1 MGRIVSLRTHSWYSL
16 LEGVSSPQALLE
28 RAAEAGY
35 QALAL
40 TDCNSLAGTVDFA
53 EAAQRVG
60 VRPILGAHVRLQNQ
74 RATLLIAE
82 PSGYRS
88 LCQILG
94 RLHFQSGNSLAQ
106 ILAGAAEGLHVLVDD
121 SFLLKPPL
129 TDAFRGRLWLELVRP
144 GKTESGELALLD
156 SGNRLGLRPVATTG
170 AFFAAPSGHG
180 SYRLLAAVRQKVS
193 LDQLPARLPVVSA
206 NHLAGEAELRERF
219 RDVPNALANA
229 VTLAEMC
236 RSDVLPRGT
245 VLPPVKL
252 PTGQDAQTQLRLL
265 CERGLRQREWRD
277 GGAVGKRLERELAL
291 IAQRD
296 LAAYFLAVA
305 DIAGE
310 ARRQGW
316 PLALRGSAG
325 SSLVC
330 HLLGITDVDPMAHG
344 LRVERFLHEGRD
356 GLPDI
361 DLDLASQNRRHLWN
375 TILTRFG
382 KDHVARVGVIEHFG
396 AKSAFLAAALAHG
409 LTEPQAAALRDELGD
424 DLETLADGT
433 DGSPLALA
441 PPGCPLEPA
450 AWPRLVQAT
459 RVLLGRPRALSTHP
473 AGIVLTA
480 EPAER
485 LLPVEKGP
493 GGARVA
499 QFDKDAI
506 ERVGCVKLD
515 LLSNRALSVIAEARQ
530 HARQLAPEDEG
541 RAAEDGDPATLA
553 LLAAGGTLGVG
564 QLETPAARRLLRQV
578 APRGI
583 QDLAQALAILRPGP
597 ASGGGKDSYVR
608 RRRGLEPPRYTHA
621 SLEGLLRE
629 SHGLLLF
636 EDDALSVIET
646 LTGLPAT
653 EADHLRRRLADP
665 DDARE
670 VAASFLAACERNS
683 IPRPAAEEALGQLQ
697 RQADYTFC
705 KSHAVSCALIAWQQA
720 WLKAH
725 HPGAFWTAVFNNHAG
740 HYPMRVYAEEVK
752 RAGLQLLPPCINRS
766 HPEWTQEVSGLR
778 IGLRAVRS
786 LSPGAVAL
794 VIEERERGGPF
805 AGLSDL
811 RRRVALTAP
820 DLALLIRCG
829 ALDFTGRGR
838 QALLRE
844 ADVALLGRMPL
855 RWREEVFEPWPLAD
869 LLSGH
874 ALAWPWQAEWELLGF
889 CTGPPLL
896 ALVRPLLSP
905 SLVDSRALAELAG
918 KRVRLAGLLSSV
930 KESAEG
936 EVMRLT
942 LEDEWGMVEIFT
954 AAQAEPDRAALGS
967 VVVAEGQAE
976 DLYGAPALAT
986 ARLESPLVGGALG
999 SWSPAVG
1006 KNGVAITA
1014 SR

>member
-1 MGRIVSLRTHSWYSL
+1 MGRMVSLRTHSWYSL

-40 TDCNSLAGTVDFA
+40 TDCNSLAGTVEFA

-74 RATLLIAE
+74 RATVLIAE

-94 RLHFQSGNSLAQ
+94 RLHFQPGNSLAQ
-106 ILAGAAEGLHVLVDD
+106 ILAGTADGLHVLADD
-121 SFLLKPPL
+121 PFLLKPPL
-129 TDAFRGRLWLELVRP
+129 TEAFRGRLWLEIARP

-156 SGNRLGLRPVATTG
+156 TGHRLGLRPVASTG
-170 AFFAAPSGHG
+170 AFLAAPNGHG
-180 SYRLLAAVRQKVS
+180 TYRLLAAVRQKVS

-219 RDVPNALANA
+219 RDLPNALANA
-229 VTLAEMC
+229 VSLAEMC

-245 VLPPVKL
+245 VLPPIRL
-252 PTGQDAQTQLRLL
+252 PTGQDAQTQLRAL
-265 CERGLRQREWRD
+265 CERGLRQRGWRD
-277 GGAVGKRLERELAL
+277 SAAVGKRLERELAL

-310 ARRQGW
+310 ARRRGW

-330 HLLGITDVDPMAHG
+330 HLLGITDLDPLAHG
-344 LRVERFLHEGRD
+344 LRVERFLHEGRED
-356 GLPDI
+356 LPDI
-361 DLDLASQNRRHLWN
+361 DLDLASQNRRPLWN
-375 TILTRFG
+375 SILTRFG

-396 AKSAFLAAALAHG
+396 PRTAFTAAALAHG
-409 LTEPQAAALRDELGD
+409 LTEAQAGALRDELGD
-424 DLETLADGT
+424 DLESLSDGT
-433 DGSPLALA
+433 DDGPLTLA

-450 AWPRLVQAT
+450 AWPKLVQAA
-459 RVLLGRPRALSTHP
+459 RVLLRRPRELSTH
-473 AGIVLTA
+473 ASGIVLSA
-480 EPAER
+480 EPVEH

-499 QFDKDAI
+499 QFDKRAI

-515 LLSNRALSVIAEARQ
+515 LLSNRALSVMAEARQ
-530 HARQLAPEDEG
+530 HARQLAPEENG
-541 RAAEDGDPATLA
+541 RTAEDGDPTTLA
-553 LLAAGGTLGVG
+553 LLAAGATLGIG

-578 APRGI
+578 APRSI
-583 QDLAQALAILRPGP
+583 QDLAQALAVLRPGP

-608 RRRGLEPPRYTHA
+608 RRRGMEPPQYAHP

-636 EDDALSVIET
+636 EDDALGVIEA

-653 EADHLRRRLADP
+653 EADSLRRRLADP
-665 DDARE
+665 EVARE
-670 VAASFLAACERNS
+670 AGAVFLTDCERHA
-683 IPRPAAEEALGQLQ
+683 IPRPAAEEVLEQLH
-697 RQADYTFC
+697 RQANYTFC
-705 KSHAVSCALIAWQQA
+705 KSHAVSSALVAWQQA

-725 HPGAFWTAVFNNHAG
+725 HPGPFWTAVFNNHAG
-740 HYPMRVYAEEVK
+740 HYPKRVYAEEVK

-766 HPEWTQEVSGLR
+766 QLEWTQEVSGLR
-778 IGLRAVRS
+778 VGLRAVRS
-786 LSPGAVAL
+786 LSPAAVEL
-794 VIEERERGGPF
+794 VVEERERGGPF
-805 AGLSDL
+805 ASLADL
-811 RRRVALTAP
+811 RRRVSLTAP
-820 DLALLIRCG
+820 DLALLLRAG

-838 QALLRE
+838 PALLRE
-844 ADVALLGRMPL
+844 ADVALLGRLPA
-855 RWREEVFEPWPLAD
+855 RWREERFESWPLAG
-869 LLSGH
+869 LLGGH
-874 ALAWPWQAEWELLGF
+874 ALASQWQAEWELLGF

-905 SLVDSRALAELAG
+905 ALADSRALSELAG
-918 KRVRLAGLLSSV
+918 KYVRLAGLLSSV

-936 EVMRLT
+936 EVVRLT
-942 LEDEWGMVEIFT
+942 LEDEWGMVEVFT
-954 AAQAEPDRAALGS
+954 PDPAELDSAALGS

-976 DLYGAPALAT
+976 DRHGAPVLAA
-986 ARLESPLVGGALG
+986 ARLESPLAGGATG
-999 SWSPAVG
+999 ITPVATETNG
-1006 KNGVAITA
+1006 KAALA
-1014 SR
+1014 SH